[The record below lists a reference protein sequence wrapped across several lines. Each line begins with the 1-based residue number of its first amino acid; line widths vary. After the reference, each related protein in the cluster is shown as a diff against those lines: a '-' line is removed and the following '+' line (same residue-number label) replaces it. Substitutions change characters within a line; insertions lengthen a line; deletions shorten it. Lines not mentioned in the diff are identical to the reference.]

1 MEELCYAETRLPGVQ
16 IVEKA
21 HAQRQVG
28 KTARGGGGGEPD
40 VAPPP
45 TRRGAPHFCIQT
57 SGTRLRHS
65 IKFEKNISNYS
76 KLNKF

>member
-28 KTARGGGGGEPD
+28 KTVGRGGNATWRAALLHPNTWNQ
-40 VAPPP
+40 AK
-45 TRRGAPHFCIQT
+45 T
-57 SGTRLRHS
+57 
-65 IKFEKNISNYS
+65 
-76 KLNKF
+76 

>member
-28 KTARGGGGGEPD
+28 KTARGGGGGT
-40 VAPPP
+40 A
-45 TRRGAPHFCIQT
+45 TGGAALLHPNSWNQAKT
-57 SGTRLRHS
+57 
-65 IKFEKNISNYS
+65 
-76 KLNKF
+76 

>member
-28 KTARGGGGGEPD
+28 QTARGGGGERDMARRTSASKHLEP
-40 VAPPP
+40 
-45 TRRGAPHFCIQT
+45 G
-57 SGTRLRHS
+57 
-65 IKFEKNISNYS
+65 
-76 KLNKF
+76 